1 MGDGEEA
8 AAAHINT
15 RCIIVVDLAAAVRF
29 SAVLKGF
36 ARGAKKKRP
45 LTCRLS

>member
-36 ARGAKKKRP
+36 ARGAKKKD
-45 LTCRLS
+45 L